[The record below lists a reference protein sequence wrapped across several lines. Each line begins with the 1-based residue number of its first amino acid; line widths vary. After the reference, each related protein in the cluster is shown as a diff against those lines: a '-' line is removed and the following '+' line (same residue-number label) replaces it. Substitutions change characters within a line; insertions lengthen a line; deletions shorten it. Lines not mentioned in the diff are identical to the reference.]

1 MRTTKGT
8 AMGTFVFFAALM
20 LLATSAFAQAAKTD
34 KDGVIIKPV
43 FADTPDKFAEQT
55 LRIHADMQVGGRYE
69 FTNPADKRT
78 IDRLLG
84 QMANR
89 LQSAGSVEAMNHNMR
104 LALFNDQEEVNGI
117 LKHNDS
123 NRLVCES
130 RAPIGTNI
138 LRTTC
143 HTYGQIQTTARN
155 TKEGLMQYDL
165 SRLCNGPAP
174 SNSHP
179 DADPCAPGT
188 HQARLAPAFRH

>member
-1 MRTTKGT
+1 MRTT
-8 AMGTFVFFAALM
+8 MGTYVFFAALM
-20 LLATSAFAQAAKTD
+20 LLAFSAFAQDAKTD

-55 LRIHADMQVGGRYE
+55 QRIHTDMQVGGRYE

-89 LQSAGSVEAMNHNMR
+89 LQSAGSVEAMNHDMR

-130 RAPIGTNI
+130 RAPIGSNI

-179 DADPCAPGT
+179 DADPCGAGT
-188 HQARLAPAFRH
+188 HQARMAPAFRH

>member
-1 MRTTKGT
+1 MRRYP
-8 AMGTFVFFAALM
+8 FFAALM
-20 LLATSAFAQAAKTD
+20 LCCISVYAQDGKTD
-34 KDGVIIKPV
+34 KNGVIEKPV

-55 LRIHADMQVGGRYE
+55 QRIHTDMQVGGRYE
-69 FTNPADKRT
+69 FTNPTDRRSV
-78 IDRLLG
+78 DRLLG
-84 QMANR
+84 QMAAM
-89 LQSAGSVEAMNHNMR
+89 LQGAGSVEAMNHDMR
-104 LALFNDQEEVNGI
+104 IVLFNDQEEVNGI

-130 RAPIGTNI
+130 RAPIGSNI

-174 SNSHP
+174 TESHP
-179 DADPCAPGT
+179 GSDPCGVGT